1 MLKLIKSV
9 SIFIT
14 ITFLAISCSS
24 SKTEKEPDSKTLKKH
39 TTLSTGEFKT
49 AVKKACENVD
59 SNTIDSRISVNNVQ
73 DITEAISKFGTIEDE
88 LDGLISRFERIDPAK
103 EFDDEWETIIDDLS
117 HIRDLYP
124 EMSDTFSQIESLLVA
139 GQKYNPNVDM
149 QKLNDK
155 LTQLQDEADDLLT
168 DLTINTEEIKTI
180 SKKIDITDCISSS

>member
-88 LDGLISRFERIDPAK
+88 LDGLISRFERIDPA
-103 EFDDEWETIIDDLS
+103 IDDLS
-117 HIRDLYP
+117 HVRDLYP

>member
-9 SIFIT
+9 SIFII

-24 SKTEKEPDSKTLKKH
+24 SKTEKEPDSKPQEKH
-39 TTLSTGEFKT
+39 SALSTNDFKD

-59 SNTIDSRISVNNVQ
+59 ANTIDSRISVNNVQ
-73 DITEAISKFGTIEDE
+73 DITEAIGKFGTIEDE

-103 EFDDEWETIIDDLS
+103 KFDDEWETIIDDLS